1 MAKKGSTDVLLV
13 VFAIFGFLGLDKL
26 YKSSIPMF
34 LIKLICFL
42 AAGSLVT
49 WVPGIG
55 RILGSIFGFVLIIWW
70 LADIVFAIVGK
81 YRINP
86 LDYLRK

>member
-13 VFAIFGFLGLDKL
+13 VFAVFGFLGLDKL
-26 YKSSIPMF
+26 YKGSIPMF
-34 LIKLICFL
+34 LIKLIAFIG
-42 AAGSLVT
+42 AASLVT

-55 RILGSIFGFVLIIWW
+55 RILGSVLGVVLLVWW
-70 LADIVFAIVGK
+70 LADIIFAVIGK

-86 LDYLRK
+86 LDYLK